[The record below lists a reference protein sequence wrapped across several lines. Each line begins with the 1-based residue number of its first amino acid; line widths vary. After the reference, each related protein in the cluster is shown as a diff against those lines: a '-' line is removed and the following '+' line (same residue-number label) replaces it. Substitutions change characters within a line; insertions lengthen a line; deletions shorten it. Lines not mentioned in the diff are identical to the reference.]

1 MHDINSQFIGYDII
15 DPVEYMAKRS
25 TMDKEVRKIVKDVIV
40 DGVLETQNS
49 LGNKTAMDIMN
60 SPIYALM
67 GGKSYFRG
75 VSLEKS
81 VPFNLVRMRELRE
94 TYESMKEIRDDMG
107 NNSRES
113 KTIIDEFLEVC

>member
-1 MHDINSQFIGYDII
+1 MYIPLPII
-15 DPVEYMAKRS
+15 K
-25 TMDKEVRKIVKDVIV
+25 
-40 DGVLETQNS
+40 
-49 LGNKTAMDIMN
+49 
-60 SPIYALM
+60 
-67 GGKSYFRG
+67 
-75 VSLEKS
+75 KS